1 MENVICSY
9 SQYQNY
15 LNSLELKEIEDMS
28 LEEYLDQEKLY
39 DIRHLEFEDDE

>member
-9 SQYQNY
+9 SQYQKY
-15 LNSLELKEIEDMS
+15 LKLLELKEIESMS

>member
-1 MENVICSY
+1 MENVVCSY

-15 LNSLELKEIEDMS
+15 LNSKELREIDDIT

-39 DIRHLEFEDDE
+39 DNRHLEFEDDE